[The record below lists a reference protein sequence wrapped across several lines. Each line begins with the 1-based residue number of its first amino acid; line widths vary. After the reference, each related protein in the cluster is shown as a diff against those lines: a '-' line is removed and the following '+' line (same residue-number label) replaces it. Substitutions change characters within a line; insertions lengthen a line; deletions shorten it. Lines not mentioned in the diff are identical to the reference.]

1 MLENKILL
9 FFTSMVG
16 AIVGYIFFAQKRKHK
31 ETEMKKEWNLYSK
44 ALSPIAEPY
53 YFISVLNIDTGICR
67 HWDIETGS
75 YRWVEAKFLVPSP
88 EHRLGEM
95 MIYVK
100 DINGERIAEECKNR
114 ELQHALREVK
124 RANQTRFDF
133 IEYVTNDLQRLINS
147 ASKMNAMVRGA
158 MEDEQYERA
167 FSYTDRLESISEYLT
182 SCLADILDISNMQ
195 RFGVTLDKKEL
206 DINQLMKECH
216 MYLNSLRRKKQVS
229 CMWIGSVEGT
239 YIGDENR
246 LKQCLFK
253 LLENS
258 VKYNRQGGSVHIEVK
273 KMTPKAELAEDEFMV
288 KIRDTGAGI
297 PSEQIQNLY
306 QPFNRGK
313 CVESETEAP
322 TGIGFAVVKH
332 ILDAMHGK
340 LVVESILEYGTTVT
354 VYFSLPRATET
365 ANTDKS
371 AYIPVLVMNEKEL
384 NLKTG

>member
-1 MLENKILL
+1 MLGNKILL

-16 AIVGYIFFAQKRKHK
+16 AFVGYIFFAQKRKHK

-44 ALSPIAEPY
+44 AISPIAEPY

-67 HWDIETGS
+67 HWDMETGS

-88 EHRLGEM
+88 EHRPGEM

-182 SCLADILDISNMQ
+182 SCLADILDI
-195 RFGVTLDKKEL
+195 
-206 DINQLMKECH
+206 NQLMKECH

-273 KMTPKAELAEDEFMV
+273 KITSKEELAEDEFMV

-313 CVESETEAP
+313 RVESETDAP

-371 AYIPVLVMNEKEL
+371 AYMPVLVMNEKEL